1 MQEIV
6 IRKAADTDLPAIV
19 AMQNAAFHGEQG
31 IPEDSVEHFSQKSP
45 VCWCAFQGETLVG
58 TVAAWQEEGR
68 THVGRFVVDPNY
80 RGHHIGRRLICTAF
94 EDLFAEGAEELYMEA
109 RAITVKLVKSVGGRV
124 VGETVPFF
132 GGTITPMT
140 LEREAYRKAV
150 KGPGAAAG
158 C

>member
-1 MQEIV
+1 MQEIT
-6 IRKAADTDLPAIV
+6 IRKAAPSDLSAIV

-31 IPEDSVEHFSQKSP
+31 IPEDSVENFSKKEP
-45 VCWCAFQGETLVG
+45 LCWCAFLGAEMVG

-68 THVGRFVVDPNY
+68 THVGRFVVDPAH
-80 RGHHIGRRLICTAF
+80 RGHHIGKRLICAAF

-109 RAITVKLVKSVGGRV
+109 RAVTVKLVESIGGKA

-140 LEREAYRKAV
+140 LAWEDYRRTV
-150 KGPGAAAG
+150 G
-158 C
+158 